1 MNKTIAAVGLAAAT
15 AAAGAYI
22 ASRPHCTAVPFQVCH
37 QIRQG
42 FTTRVVCHTEYREV
56 CK

>member
-15 AAAGAYI
+15 AAARAYI